1 MKRLSVFALVIIIGM
16 ALCITGCGAPDQDSG
31 NDDGNAD
38 SPGTSSTEN
47 DKVIVGY
54 WGGTCEAPIYV
65 AYENGYFEDEGLNVE
80 LLKITT
86 DVAPLMAN
94 NELHVFQLTP
104 DKFKPMEQGL
114 DLKIVDG
121 LHTGC
126 IQGAASVE
134 SGIQTVADLEGKTV
148 AAQVGSIAQIQI
160 ASQMVKLGLDPNKV
174 NWVTYPLPQ
183 MELALNKGEIDAFA
197 CYDPYPEIAV
207 QNGAVKF
214 YSNTFDEGLAEW
226 YCCFLGINGT
236 FLAENPETCKKVVR
250 AFRKA
255 AQYLEEHPEEA
266 AQMAIDKGYIAGT
279 PELNAKLI
287 SDYRWITGDK
297 ELAYN
302 SILEIWNQIDRAG
315 ALEKG
320 KDKKALAD
328 SMFVWLGG
336 TE

>member
-1 MKRLSVFALVIIIGM
+1 MRKFSFFVFVMILSLALV
-16 ALCITGCGAPDQDSG
+16 LTGCGSNSGSNQDEGNSTANGNSAESG
-31 NDDGNAD
+31 
-38 SPGTSSTEN
+38 
-47 DKVIVGY
+47 KVIVGY

-65 AYENGYFEDEGLNVE
+65 AYENGYFAEEGLDVE
-80 LLKITT
+80 LLKITK

-114 DLKIVDG
+114 DVKIVDG

-134 SGIQTVADLEGKTV
+134 SGIKSVADLEGKTV
-148 AAQVGSIAQIQI
+148 AAEVGSIAQIQI
-160 ASQMVKLGLDPNKV
+160 SSQMVKLGLDPKKV

-183 MELALNKGEIDAFA
+183 MELALKKGEIDAFA

-214 YSNTFDEGLAEW
+214 YSNTFDEGLAEY

-236 FLAENPETCKKVVR
+236 FLKENPETCKKVVR
-250 AFRKA
+250 AFSKA
-255 AQYLEEHPEEA
+255 AKYLEEHPYEA
-266 AQMAIDKGYIAGT
+266 AQMAVEKGYIAGT
-279 PELNAKLI
+279 PELNGKLI
-287 SDYRWITGDK
+287 DDYKWITGDK

-328 SMFVWLGG
+328 SMFVWLGDVK
-336 TE
+336 